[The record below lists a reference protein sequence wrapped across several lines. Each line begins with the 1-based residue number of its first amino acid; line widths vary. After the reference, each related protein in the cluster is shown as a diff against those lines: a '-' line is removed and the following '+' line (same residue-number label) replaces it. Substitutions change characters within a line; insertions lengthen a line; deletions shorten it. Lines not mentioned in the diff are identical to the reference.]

1 MVFLNDL
8 VNQWP
13 WNPNKE
19 DLSDKE
25 IYTHRIAVED
35 ADSTWRVPVLDP
47 MRGFAFTGMRV
58 SVYDKDT
65 NYTMV
70 PRLVLGSTNKSMFG
84 LPWDQTTLNNG
95 VWTPIGF
102 PLTNKTVAICE
113 DGLDYIIQHPQPC
126 WGKVEF
132 VAQRF
137 DDLQEDES
145 EMTYIFLNHRTDK
158 VEWILNSEN
167 YMYRHDPRAGPV
179 YRAKT
184 KLIPSV
190 LRLLDKHRNP
200 WQDTAL
206 FWNEVNLPAPL
217 LAGNENLNGNG
228 AQGQA

>member
-8 VNQWP
+8 INQWP
-13 WNPNKE
+13 WNANQE

-25 IYTHRIAVED
+25 IYTHRVAIED
-35 ADSTWRVPVLDP
+35 ASDVWRVPVLDP

-58 SVYDKDT
+58 SVYGKDT
-65 NYTMV
+65 HYTMV
-70 PRLVLGSTNKSMFG
+70 PKLVLGATKKSMFG

-102 PLTNKTVAICE
+102 PITNKIVAICE
-113 DGLDYIIQHPQPC
+113 DGLDYIIQHSQPC

-137 DDLQEDES
+137 NDLQEDES
-145 EMTYIFLNHRTDK
+145 EITYMFLNHRTDK
-158 VEWILNSEN
+158 VEWVLNSDN
-167 YMYRHDPRAGPV
+167 RMYKPRAWDAPV
-179 YRAKT
+179 YRSKT
-184 KLIPSV
+184 KLMPSV
-190 LRLLDKHRNP
+190 LRLLDKDRIV

-217 LAGNENLNGNG
+217 LVGNENLNGNA